1 MQKYLLFSSWV
12 FLVFWWCLLNK
23 ESIFENWKVSTSV
36 LFMCPFIHSTH
47 THHHHCYI
55 AYQVQLV
62 MLKKSGAPEYTAL
75 TLSPPISHL
84 VSALGQY
91 NFPYDWLVQ
100 IVLCGLGSSVFGL
113 CSFCFAVEHWMIHQ
127 WCDTCPSSRLAWNNL
142 RRLCVT

>member
-1 MQKYLLFSSWV
+1 MQKYLFFPAGYFLFFGDV
-12 FLVFWWCLLNK
+12 F
-23 ESIFENWKVSTSV
+23 STKKAYLKTERSQPV
-36 LFMCPFIHSTH
+36 YTH
-47 THHHHCYI
+47 THHCYI

-62 MLKKSGAPEYTAL
+62 MLKQSGAPEYTAL
-75 TLSPPISHL
+75 TLSPPISQL

-100 IVLCGLGSSVFGL
+100 IVLCGLGSSLFCL